1 MIYYYGA
8 VTCFIYIYIYIII
21 SDSGVEGWGGRRLG
35 WHDAQQMS
43 DEFGVEEK
51 KTHTRINENP

>member
-8 VTCFIYIYIYIII
+8 VTCFIYIYVYIL
-21 SDSGVEGWGGRRLG
+21 SSVTQVWRGGGGGRWG

-43 DEFGVEEK
+43 DELGVEEK
-51 KTHTRINENP
+51 KSAQE

>member
-21 SDSGVEGWGGRRLG
+21 SDSGVEGWGGG
-35 WHDAQQMS
+35 DWGGTMHN
-43 DEFGVEEK
+43 K
-51 KTHTRINENP
+51 